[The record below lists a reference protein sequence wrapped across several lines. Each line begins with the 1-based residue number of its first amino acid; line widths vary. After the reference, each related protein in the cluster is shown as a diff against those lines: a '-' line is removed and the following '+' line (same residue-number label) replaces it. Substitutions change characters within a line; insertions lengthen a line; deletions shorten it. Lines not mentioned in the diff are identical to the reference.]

1 MDRRVSSLDAA
12 QLTRTRSFQLGVSL
26 LVGVIVFLL
35 AEWLLQVLV
44 NHRPDESIPP
54 TTTVTESLA
63 PRIAPGK
70 VAISAPVSGA
80 QSLLTE
86 VQPGD
91 RMDIIA
97 LFPASLGQSAA
108 SAVIVRGATVLNR
121 PVIASGAPI
130 LFEVTPDESLVMA
143 HMIQSGAQLSY
154 SLWPAN
160 GPPPALPVLDV
171 ATVRARL
178 GLAQPIIPAVVSTPA
193 FITPPAEQPAEPS

>member
-1 MDRRVSSLDAA
+1 VL
-12 QLTRTRSFQLGVSL
+12 
-26 LVGVIVFLL
+26 VFLL

-44 NHRPDESIPP
+44 SHRPDESIPAA
-54 TTTVTESLA
+54 TIITESLA
-63 PRIAPGK
+63 PRISPGK

-97 LFPASLGQSAA
+97 LFPASLGQAAA
-108 SAVIVRGATVLNR
+108 SAVIVRGATVLTR
-121 PVIASGAPI
+121 PVIASGIPI
-130 LFEVTPDESLVMA
+130 LFEVTPEESLVMA
-143 HMIQSGAQLSY
+143 HVIQSGAQLSY
-154 SLWPAN
+154 SLWPAS

-178 GLAQPIIPAVVSTPA
+178 GLAQPAVPPV
-193 FITPPAEQPAEPS
+193 ITAPSPTTLPIGEPPEPS